1 MPQPNKSREV
11 FREERLGKQ
20 FAKCISEKALEHP
33 ASEYQRL
40 KRRLDMS
47 NLDLFASQSNV
58 FSGLQKPY
66 DKARYVVFGVPFDV
80 TSTYRTG
87 ARFMPTAVRQASLNI
102 ETFSFRAG
110 IDVEDLPIY
119 DAGDLH
125 ISTDPKKTVDMCR
138 LVVEDIIAAGKV
150 PVAIGGEHTITL
162 GIMKGYGAKAKKTAI
177 VSFDAHL
184 DLRKEFLGLKLSHTT
199 FMQLISEE
207 VKPAKIIEVGTRS
220 VCKEE
225 LAYAKKAGIEFFT
238 SQQIRQE
245 GPETLVAQLKHKLEP
260 YDNVYLSVD
269 MDIVDPAYVPAAQN
283 PEADGISTSKLLDIV
298 CALCDK
304 RVVGFDV
311 LEIAPDY
318 DQGISAIAA
327 AKVMFEMLSHLEKA
341 RKTYL

>member
-1 MPQPNKSREV
+1 MITH
-11 FREERLGKQ
+11 
-20 FAKCISEKALEHP
+20 A
-33 ASEYQRL
+33 Y
-40 KRRLDMS
+40 KRIEQDMS
-47 NLDLFASQSNV
+47 NLELYTSQSNV
-58 FSGLQKPY
+58 FSGLQKPL

-110 IDVEDLPIY
+110 IDVEDLPVH

-125 ISTDPKKTVDMCR
+125 VSTDTKKTLDMTK
-138 LVVEDIIAAGKV
+138 LVVEDILTAGKV

-162 GIMKGYGAKAKKTAI
+162 GIMKGYGEKAKKTAL

-184 DLRKEFLGLKLSHTT
+184 DLRKEYAGLKLSHTT
-199 FMQLISEE
+199 FMQLINEE

-225 LAYAKKAGIEFFT
+225 LAYAKKAGVEFLT
-238 SQQIRQE
+238 TQQIKQE
-245 GPETLVAQLKHKLEP
+245 GVESAIMQLKQKLAP
-260 YDNVYLSVD
+260 YENVYLSVD
-269 MDIVDPAYVPAAQN
+269 MDIVDPAFAPAVQN

-311 LEIAPDY
+311 LEIAPAY

-341 RKTYL
+341 RKA